1 MPLFDEPNNVNELIQ
16 PTAARTATKNY
27 AFGGYN
33 QFGFSN
39 LARNISDNTATKLPY
54 RFAGAQAVYF
64 PPNGRIYIFGGMNY
78 DGFLDTV
85 FEFNPL
91 NGSIRGMSAKLPE
104 KNNRAF
110 RRIFLRNRQNLS
122 VRRKYRERSEK
133 LGFGI
138 QPADRHY
145 GENERGSAR
154 SDCSFSG
161 SCVVAI
167 SRSAKN
173 IHHRGQRPKRLGTK
187 LHNRI

>member
-91 NGSIRGMSAKLPE
+91 NGSIRW
-104 KNNRAF
+104 NV
-110 RRIFLRNRQNLS
+110 RQTAGKTTGLS
-122 VRRKYRERSEK
+122 GAY
-133 LGFGI
+133 
-138 QPADRHY
+138 
-145 GENERGSAR
+145 
-154 SDCSFSG
+154 FSG
-161 SCVVAI
+161 TGKIYLFGGSTASGVKI
-167 SRSAKN
+167 GFWNTTSR
-173 IHHRGQRPKRLGTK
+173 PTLW
-187 LHNRI
+187 